1 MAGLLN
7 TGSFSAHNAEQQRLT
22 SEPSFRTTPGESWCL
37 LNFASPTCT
46 TLCHERKNKK
56 PSTPLDTAP
65 AEPHEVLYDCF
76 HSPTDWLVPHLTREL
91 TVADSSSSGSNAN
104 TPVHHFSFSLF
115 LRLVFLNVRWRV
127 ICFSSSWC
135 IDYAG
140 VQCDSY
146 GTMTPSRK
154 MTLYLLSRLHYR
166 LNKRMHEVTFRPVLS
181 AVTTLRKLETILLSF
196 ATTAPAITPLEN
208 ARKEGGGVSA
218 ITFIYFYL
226 RLGNRTMHW
235 ISSCCY
241 WAKKPRPMWSRPD
254 RSSEQRLSLA
264 VEALLHL
271 QEIIEK
277 VSDSLSGSPLVFFL
291 CQTTWNPDRRS
302 CMTSMRGIQR
312 KQRVV
317 YLQENDADYEVEKC
331 VYS

>member
-22 SEPSFRTTPGESWCL
+22 SDPSFRTTPGESWCL

-115 LRLVFLNVRWRV
+115 LPLVFLNVRWRV

-154 MTLYLLSRLHYR
+154 MTLYLLSRLHCR

-208 ARKEGGGVSA
+208 ARKEGGGGVC
-218 ITFIYFYL
+218 YHFYIL
-226 RLGNRTMHW
+226 LPQVGKQNN
-235 ISSCCY
+235 
-241 WAKKPRPMWSRPD
+241 ALDKLLLL
-254 RSSEQRLSLA
+254 LS
-264 VEALLHL
+264 
-271 QEIIEK
+271 
-277 VSDSLSGSPLVFFL
+277 
-291 CQTTWNPDRRS
+291 
-302 CMTSMRGIQR
+302 
-312 KQRVV
+312 
-317 YLQENDADYEVEKC
+317 
-331 VYS
+331 

>member
-127 ICFSSSWC
+127 ICSSSSWC

-241 WAKKPRPMWSRPD
+241 WAKKPLCDHSPTGALSSGWVWPLKRCSTCK
-254 RSSEQRLSLA
+254 RSSRKRAIHSRVRFWSFFFVRRPGTLTVALA
-264 VEALLHL
+264 WR
-271 QEIIEK
+271 QW
-277 VSDSLSGSPLVFFL
+277 GGY
-291 CQTTWNPDRRS
+291 
-302 CMTSMRGIQR
+302 RGN
-312 KQRVV
+312 K
-317 YLQENDADYEVEKC
+317 E
-331 VYS
+331 

>member
-7 TGSFSAHNAEQQRLT
+7 TGSFSAHNAEQRRLT
-22 SEPSFRTTPGESWCL
+22 SDPSFRTTPGESWCL

-65 AEPHEVLYDCF
+65 AEPHEILYDCF

-146 GTMTPSRK
+146 GTMTLSRK

-208 ARKEGGGVSA
+208 ARKEGGGGVC
-218 ITFIYFYL
+218 YHFYIL
-226 RLGNRTMHW
+226 LPQVGKQNN
-235 ISSCCY
+235 
-241 WAKKPRPMWSRPD
+241 ALDKLLLL
-254 RSSEQRLSLA
+254 LS
-264 VEALLHL
+264 
-271 QEIIEK
+271 
-277 VSDSLSGSPLVFFL
+277 
-291 CQTTWNPDRRS
+291 
-302 CMTSMRGIQR
+302 
-312 KQRVV
+312 
-317 YLQENDADYEVEKC
+317 
-331 VYS
+331 